1 MVLESVKVPSPCFT
15 KLAALLPLLEITPVT
30 DPVPALLIVR
40 APAAA
45 IFAAVKP
52 AVLTVNAPLAV
63 TAPLKVT
70 ELGAYADPTKL
81 MA

>member
-15 KLAALLPLLEITPVT
+15 KLAALLPLLEKTPVT
-30 DPVPALLIVR
+30 DPVPELLIVR
-40 APAAA
+40 APPAA

-52 AVLTVNAPLAV
+52 VVLTVNAPLAL

-70 ELGAYADPTKL
+70 ELGVNAEPTKL
-81 MA
+81 IA

>member
-15 KLAALLPLLEITPVT
+15 RLAALLPFEITPVT
-30 DPVPALLIVR
+30 DPVPELLIVR
-40 APAAA
+40 APPAV

-52 AVLTVNAPLAV
+52 VVLIVNAPLAV

-81 MA
+81 IA